1 MMVPFDQLPD
11 TARVWI
17 YPANRSF
24 SEDEIAEIK
33 EKAEVFWSSGRP
45 TELTFKRE

>member
-1 MMVPFDQLPD
+1 MKVPFDQLPD

-33 EKAEVFWSSGRP
+33 EKAEVFLEQWTAHGAH
-45 TELTFKRE
+45 LQ